1 MTAIDKSEILKEIK
15 LLKGVSDNAQD
26 DLLNLTIKESTER
39 ILAFVNR
46 YSETSITE
54 IPNNAAYIV
63 RDVAVKRF
71 NKLNSEGTKADSEE
85 GRAFTWEDNYLSED
99 DKQVLIS
106 LATKKRARGVA
117 RFI

>member
-1 MTAIDKSEILKEIK
+1 MTAIDTNEILKEIK
-15 LLKGVSDNAQD
+15 LLKGVSDTAQD

-63 RDVAVKRF
+63 RDVAIKRF
-71 NKLNSEGTKADSEE
+71 NKLNSEGAKADSEE
-85 GRAFTWEDNYLSED
+85 GRTFTWEDSYLSED
-99 DKQVLIS
+99 DKQTLIS
-106 LATKKRARGVA
+106 LATKRQARGIA

>member
-1 MTAIDKSEILKEIK
+1 MTAIDKIEILKEIK
-15 LLKGVSDNAQD
+15 LLKGVSDTAQD
-26 DLLNLTIKESTER
+26 DLLNLTIKESVER

-54 IPNNAAYIV
+54 IPSNAAYIV

-71 NKLNSEGTKADSEE
+71 NKLNSEGAKADSEE

-117 RFI
+117 RFV

>member
-1 MTAIDKSEILKEIK
+1 MAIDTDEILKEIK
-15 LLKGVSDNAQD
+15 LLKGVSDTAQD

-71 NKLNSEGTKADSEE
+71 NKLNSEGAKADSEE

-106 LATKKRARGVA
+106 LASKRKARGIA

>member
-1 MTAIDKSEILKEIK
+1 MTAIDTNEILKEIK
-15 LLKGVSDNAQD
+15 LLKGVSDTAQD
-26 DLLNLTIKESTER
+26 DLLNLTIKESVER

-63 RDVAVKRF
+63 RDVAIKRF
-71 NKLNSEGTKADSEE
+71 NKLNSEGAKADSEE
-85 GRAFTWEDNYLSED
+85 GRTFTWEDSYLSED
-99 DKQVLIS
+99 DKQTLIS
-106 LATKKRARGVA
+106 LATKRQARGIA

>member
-1 MTAIDKSEILKEIK
+1 MAIDKTEILKEVK
-15 LLKGVSDNAQD
+15 LLKGVSDTAQD
-26 DLLNLTIKESTER
+26 DLLNLTIKESIER

-54 IPNNAAYIV
+54 IPSNVAYIV

-71 NKLNSEGTKADSEE
+71 NKLNSEGAKADSEE

-106 LATKKRARGVA
+106 LATKRRVRGVA

>member
-1 MTAIDKSEILKEIK
+1 MTAIDMNEILKEIK
-15 LLKGVSDNAQD
+15 LLKGVSDTAQD

-39 ILAFVNR
+39 ILAFINR

-71 NKLNSEGTKADSEE
+71 NKLNSEGAKADSEE

-106 LATKKRARGVA
+106 LATKRRARGVA

>member
-1 MTAIDKSEILKEIK
+1 MTAIDTNEILKEIK
-15 LLKGVSDNAQD
+15 LLKGVSDTAQD
-26 DLLNLTIKESTER
+26 DLLNLTIKESIER

-63 RDVAVKRF
+63 RDVAIKRF
-71 NKLNSEGTKADSEE
+71 NKLNSEGAKADSEE
-85 GRAFTWEDNYLSED
+85 GRTFTWEDSYLSED

-106 LATKKRARGVA
+106 FASKRKARGIA
-117 RFI
+117 HFI

>member
-1 MTAIDKSEILKEIK
+1 MTAIDTDEILKEIK
-15 LLKGVSDNAQD
+15 LLKGVSDIAQD
-26 DLLNLTIKESTER
+26 DLLNLTIKESIER
-39 ILAFVNR
+39 ILAFINR
-46 YSETSITE
+46 YSETSIAE

-71 NKLNSEGTKADSEE
+71 NKLNSEGAKADSEE

-106 LATKKRARGVA
+106 LATKRRARGVA

>member
-1 MTAIDKSEILKEIK
+1 MAIDTNEILKEIK
-15 LLKGVSDNAQD
+15 LLKGVSDTAQD
-26 DLLNLTIKESTER
+26 DLLNLTIKESIER

-71 NKLNSEGTKADSEE
+71 NKLNSEGAKADSEE
-85 GRAFTWEDNYLSED
+85 GRVFTWEDNYLSED

-106 LATKKRARGVA
+106 LATKK
-117 RFI
+117 

>member
-1 MTAIDKSEILKEIK
+1 MTAIDTNEILKEIK
-15 LLKGVSDNAQD
+15 LLKGLSDTAQD
-26 DLLNLTIKESTER
+26 DLLNLTIKESIER
-39 ILAFVNR
+39 ILAFINR

-71 NKLNSEGTKADSEE
+71 NKLNSEGAKADSEE
-85 GRAFTWEDNYLSED
+85 GRAFTWEDSYLSED
-99 DKQVLIS
+99 DKQALIS
-106 LATKKRARGVA
+106 LAGKRKTRGIA

>member
-1 MTAIDKSEILKEIK
+1 MTAIDTDEVLKEIK

-26 DLLNLTIKESTER
+26 ELLDLTIKESIER

-46 YSETSITE
+46 YSESSISE
-54 IPNNAAYIV
+54 IPNNVAYIV

-71 NKLNSEGTKADSEE
+71 NKLNSEGAKADSEE
-85 GRAFTWEDNYLSED
+85 GRTFTWEDNYLSED

>member
-1 MTAIDKSEILKEIK
+1 MTAIDTNEILEEIK

-26 DLLNLTIKESTER
+26 DLLNLTIKESIER

-54 IPNNAAYIV
+54 IPSNAAYIV

-71 NKLNSEGTKADSEE
+71 NKLNSEGAKADSEE

-106 LATKKRARGVA
+106 LATQKRARGVA

>member
-1 MTAIDKSEILKEIK
+1 MAIDTNEILKEIK
-15 LLKGVSDNAQD
+15 LLKGVSDTAQD
-26 DLLNLTIKESTER
+26 DLLNLTIKESIER

-106 LATKKRARGVA
+106 LATKRRSRGVT

>member
-1 MTAIDKSEILKEIK
+1 MTAIDTNEILKEIK
-15 LLKGVSDNAQD
+15 LLKGVSDTAQD
-26 DLLNLTIKESTER
+26 DLLNLTIKESIER
-39 ILAFVNR
+39 ILAFINR

-71 NKLNSEGTKADSEE
+71 NKLNSEGAKADSEE

-106 LATKKRARGVA
+106 LATRRRARGVA

>member
-1 MTAIDKSEILKEIK
+1 MTAIDTDEILKEIK
-15 LLKGVSDNAQD
+15 LLKGVSDIAQD
-26 DLLNLTIKESTER
+26 DLLNLTIKESIER
-39 ILAFVNR
+39 ILAFINR

>member
-1 MTAIDKSEILKEIK
+1 MTAIDTNEILEEIK

-26 DLLNLTIKESTER
+26 DLLNLTITESIER
-39 ILAFVNR
+39 ILAFVNH

-54 IPNNAAYIV
+54 IPSNAAYIV

-71 NKLNSEGTKADSEE
+71 NKLNSEGAKADSEE

-106 LATKKRARGVA
+106 LATKKRTRGVA

>member
-1 MTAIDKSEILKEIK
+1 MTAIDTNEILKEIK
-15 LLKGVSDNAQD
+15 LLKGVSDTAQD

-63 RDVAVKRF
+63 RDVAIKRF
-71 NKLNSEGTKADSEE
+71 NKLNSEGAKADSEE
-85 GRAFTWEDNYLSED
+85 GRTFTWEDSYLSED
-99 DKQVLIS
+99 DKQTLIS
-106 LATKKRARGVA
+106 LASKRKARGIA

>member
-1 MTAIDKSEILKEIK
+1 MAIDKTEILKEVK

-26 DLLNLTIKESTER
+26 YLLDLTIKESTER

-54 IPNNAAYIV
+54 IPDNAAYIV
-63 RDVAVKRF
+63 RDVAIKRF
-71 NKLNSEGTKADSEE
+71 NKLNSEGAKADSEE
-85 GRAFTWEDNYLSED
+85 GRAFTWEDSYLSED

>member
-1 MTAIDKSEILKEIK
+1 MTAIDTNEILKEIK
-15 LLKGVSDNAQD
+15 LLKGVSDTAQD
-26 DLLNLTIKESTER
+26 DLLNLTIKESIER
-39 ILAFVNR
+39 ILAFINR

-54 IPNNAAYIV
+54 IPSDAAYIV

-71 NKLNSEGTKADSEE
+71 NKLNSEGAKADSEE

-106 LATKKRARGVA
+106 LATKRRARGVA

>member
-1 MTAIDKSEILKEIK
+1 MAIDKIEILKEVK

-26 DLLNLTIKESTER
+26 DLLNLIIKESTER
-39 ILAFVNR
+39 ILAFINR
-46 YSETSITE
+46 YSEASIIE
-54 IPNNAAYIV
+54 IPNEVSYIV
-63 RDVAVKRF
+63 RDVVVKRF
-71 NKLNSEGTKADSEE
+71 NKLNSEGAKADSEE

-106 LATKKRARGVA
+106 LASKRKARGIA

>member
-1 MTAIDKSEILKEIK
+1 MTAIDTNEILKEIK
-15 LLKGVSDNAQD
+15 LLKGVSDTAQD
-26 DLLNLTIKESTER
+26 DLLNLTIKESIER

-106 LATKKRARGVA
+106 LATKRRARGVA

>member
-1 MTAIDKSEILKEIK
+1 MTAIDTNEILKEIK
-15 LLKGVSDNAQD
+15 LLKGVGDTAQD
-26 DLLNLTIKESTER
+26 DLLNLTIKESIER
-39 ILAFVNR
+39 ILAFINR

-54 IPNNAAYIV
+54 IPNNATYIV

-71 NKLNSEGTKADSEE
+71 NKLNSEGAKADSEE

>member
-1 MTAIDKSEILKEIK
+1 MAIDKIEILKEVK
-15 LLKGVSDNAQD
+15 LLKGVSDTAQD
-26 DLLNLTIKESTER
+26 DLLNLTIKESIER

-54 IPNNAAYIV
+54 IPDNAAYIV

-71 NKLNSEGTKADSEE
+71 NKLNSEGAKADSEE

>member
-1 MTAIDKSEILKEIK
+1 MTAIDKTEILKEIK
-15 LLKGVSDNAQD
+15 LLKGVSDTAQD
-26 DLLNLTIKESTER
+26 DLLNLTIKESIER
-39 ILAFVNR
+39 ILAFINR

-99 DKQVLIS
+99 DKQVLMS
-106 LATKKRARGVA
+106 LATKKRARGIA

>member
-1 MTAIDKSEILKEIK
+1 MAIDTNEILKEIK
-15 LLKGVSDNAQD
+15 LLKGVSDNVQD

-54 IPNNAAYIV
+54 IPSNAAYIV

-71 NKLNSEGTKADSEE
+71 NKLNSEGAKADSEE

-106 LATKKRARGVA
+106 LATKRRARGVA

>member
-1 MTAIDKSEILKEIK
+1 MAIDTNEILKEIK
-15 LLKGVSDNAQD
+15 LLKGVSDAAQD

-71 NKLNSEGTKADSEE
+71 NKLNSEGAKADSEE

>member
-1 MTAIDKSEILKEIK
+1 MTAIDTNEILKEIK

-26 DLLNLTIKESTER
+26 DLVNLTIKESIER

-54 IPNNAAYIV
+54 IPSDAAYIV

-71 NKLNSEGTKADSEE
+71 NKLNSEGAKADSEE

-106 LATKKRARGVA
+106 LATRRRARGVA

>member
-1 MTAIDKSEILKEIK
+1 MTAIDTDKILKEIK
-15 LLKGVSDNAQD
+15 LLKGVSDIAQD
-26 DLLNLTIKESTER
+26 DLLNLTIKESIER
-39 ILAFVNR
+39 ILAFINR
-46 YSETSITE
+46 YSETSITK

-85 GRAFTWEDNYLSED
+85 GRAFTWEDSYLSED

-106 LATKKRARGVA
+106 LATKRRARGVA

>member
-1 MTAIDKSEILKEIK
+1 MTAVDTNEILKEIK
-15 LLKGVSDNAQD
+15 LLKGVSDIAQD
-26 DLLNLTIKESTER
+26 DLLNLTIKESIER
-39 ILAFVNR
+39 ILAFINR

-71 NKLNSEGTKADSEE
+71 NKLNSEGAKADSEE

-106 LATKKRARGVA
+106 LATKRRARGVA